1 MKSILAFSRVL
12 MITAFVAIAAQAH
25 AQSTSD
31 ITNSF
36 ARGDGATLKKYLNS
50 NVELVIQRE
59 DNVYSKEQVS
69 VIMNSFFKRNVPSQF
84 TIVHQGMRDNSQFVI
99 GNLQTN
105 NGTYRIYLLIK
116 HNLIYQLR
124 IENPND

>member
-1 MKSILAFSRVL
+1 MLFRS
-12 MITAFVAIAAQAH
+12 
-25 AQSTSD
+25 
-31 ITNSF
+31 
-36 ARGDGATLKKYLNS
+36 
-50 NVELVIQRE
+50 ELVIQRE